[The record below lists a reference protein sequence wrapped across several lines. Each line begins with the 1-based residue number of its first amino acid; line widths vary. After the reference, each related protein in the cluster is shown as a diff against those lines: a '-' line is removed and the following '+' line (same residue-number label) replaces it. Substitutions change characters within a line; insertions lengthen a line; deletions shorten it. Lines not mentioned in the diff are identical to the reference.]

1 LIVNAQCVWAVYIG
15 KAFTSFLTKDVKMSK
30 YTIKVRGGRALVV
43 QPSRMSPGVVS
54 IVVLG
59 ADRQEVASVSLDV
72 STVGALLAALEDVAC
87 LVEKS
92 SAIAALGARLSL
104 PLMVESG
111 AA

>member
-1 LIVNAQCVWAVYIG
+1 MRMAVYIG

-30 YTIKVRGGRALVV
+30 YTVKVRGSRALVV

-59 ADRQEVASVSLDV
+59 ADRQEIASVSLDV
-72 STVGALLAALEDVAC
+72 STVGALLAALEAMEGVAC
-87 LVEKS
+87 LVES
-92 SAIAALGARLSL
+92 SGAFTAIGARLSL

-111 AA
+111 VA